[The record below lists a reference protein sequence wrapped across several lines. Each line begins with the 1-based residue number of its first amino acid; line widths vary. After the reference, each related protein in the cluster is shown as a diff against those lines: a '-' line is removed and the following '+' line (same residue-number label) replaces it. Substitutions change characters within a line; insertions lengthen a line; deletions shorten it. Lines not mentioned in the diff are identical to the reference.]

1 MAELI
6 IVFREVFEASLIIGI
21 LYTYL
26 KKTNSD
32 LNIKMMWGGVLLAI
46 FLSILGSFLFQIFAG
61 GFEGRSGKIFEGVV
75 MIVAWGVLSSM
86 IIWMARNKNI
96 TEDLK
101 GKAEQSLSSRFGI
114 GIFTLAFIS
123 VFREGVETILFLYG
137 VSISQDGIS
146 IIPSLVGGVLAL
158 LAGYLIFV
166 QGTKVPIKKF
176 FNVTSAFLIFVA
188 SGMLAY
194 GVHELESAKILP
206 YFSGKVEIQEGTV
219 TATRLSGYSKT
230 FNLNNLDSDSND
242 KIIKKARKWSSR
254 IWDINPIKTHQDKYP
269 AMHDK
274 GSVGGLMKG
283 LFGYNGDPS
292 LIELLSW
299 IASVVFLFY
308 LWRNTNK
315 GE

>member
-32 LNIKMMWGGVLLAI
+32 LNIKMMWGGVALAI

-101 GKAEQSLSSRFGI
+101 DKAEQSLSSRFGI

-254 IWDINPIKTHQDKYP
+254 IWDINPPKTHQGKYP

-274 GSVGGLMKG
+274 GSIGGLMKG